1 MKTLC
6 LIALVALTAGP
17 AARALSNTN
26 AAPQPPRATYIDSD
40 SAEFD
45 GNGHKVVYSGN
56 VRVHDP
62 DMKLTCERLVV
73 DLPSSGG
80 HVSHIV
86 AETNVVIDATD
97 SKGQAMHT
105 TSDRAVY
112 DYQVKDSVTNE
123 TVTLTGNAMVENA
136 QGWMTG
142 EPIIWNRAND
152 NLTAKNQHMVYRQG
166 LTGTP
171 AGTNAPAATTKNP
184 VTLKIN
190 LPPGADTNYPP
201 GALDLVPTRGGRS
214 GGGRGGPG
222 F

>member
-1 MKTLC
+1 MKTFY
-6 LIALVALTAGP
+6 LIALVAVTAGL
-17 AARALSNTN
+17 AARAQSNTN

-45 GNGHKVVYSGN
+45 GNGHKAVYSGN

-62 DMKLTCERLVV
+62 EMKLICERLVV
-73 DLPSSGG
+73 DLPTSGG

-97 SKGQAMHT
+97 SKGQSMHT

-112 DYQVKDSVTNE
+112 DYQVRDSVTNE

-152 NLTAKNQHMVYRQG
+152 SLTAKNQHMVYRQG
-166 LTGTP
+166 LNGVP
-171 AGTNAPAATTKNP
+171 SGTNTPAATTTNP
-184 VTLKIN
+184 VAPKLD
-190 LPPGADTNYPP
+190 LPPGTIENIDRIHNPP
-201 GALDLVPTRGGRS
+201 VQPRA
-214 GGGRGGPG
+214 